1 MNVLRRYLVLPIFVA
16 LLVTGCT
23 AVVGDEVDVAA
34 LPTLTPSPVMTVT
47 PALGAGGQP
56 GYPNQPLTPTITLT
70 PAQATQALGPTST
83 LNPAAFPTINPNLP
97 TTVAPTVSYFVAT
110 PEHAREGEP
119 VMLIWTTEGG
129 TDAAVYRLNADST
142 PGQTWVVDL
151 EGSLTVTPRDGF
163 SMETYVLAVTNGVAT
178 VEQSLT
184 FDVLCGRTWFFQP
197 QPEDLCPTADPLR
210 ANAVM
215 QEFEHGR
222 MIRLA
227 STGEIVVL
235 FDDFPTSAG
244 AQNPAWLRV
253 ADPYTEGALVED
265 PSIEPP
271 PGLVEPERGFGMIWR
286 DTPGVRDRLGWAVGP
301 EQPYT
306 STQQTTQTP
315 LGEQIFFTDPLDQV
329 ITLIPAQ
336 QGWLVAGFVD

>member
-1 MNVLRRYLVLPIFVA
+1 MNDLYRRLVLMIVAA
-16 LLVTGCT
+16 LLITGCS
-23 AVVGDEVDVAA
+23 AVVGSEFDVAA
-34 LPTLTPSPVMTVT
+34 LPTLTPSPAMTIAPV
-47 PALGAGGQP
+47 LGAGQGDSNEAP
-56 GYPNQPLTPTITLT
+56 TATITLT
-70 PAQATQALGPTST
+70 PGPATQALGPTST
-83 LNPAAFPTINPNLP
+83 INPAAFPTTNPNQP
-97 TTVAPTVSYFVAT
+97 TTAAPTIAYFVAT
-110 PEHAREGEP
+110 PEEARAGEP

-163 SMETYVLAVTNGVAT
+163 STETYVLAVTNGVAT

-184 FDVLCGRTWFFQP
+184 LSVQCSRTWFFQP
-197 QPEDLCPTADPLR
+197 APDDLCPAADPLR
-210 ANAVM
+210 TDAIT

-222 MIRLA
+222 MVRLA

-253 ADPYTEGALVED
+253 ADPYSEGAPIDD

-271 PGLVEPERGFGMIWR
+271 PGLLEPERGFGLIWR

-306 STQQTTQTP
+306 ATQQSSQTP
-315 LGEQIFFTDPLDQV
+315 LGEQLFFTDFLDQV
-329 ITLIPAQ
+329 ITLVPAQ
-336 QGWLVAGFVD
+336 QGWLVAGFAD